1 MRCWRCWPTMVFCSC
16 RCATGAICTFYLAST
31 EPTNCGSSTRWWPNT
46 GFLTGTVSDSGGFQ
60 YFHASAGTE
69 RGHYPR
75 WNGLRYSQHGCLR
88 QFGGAGQRFQPQRHR
103 NNGPRGGHALGLFHT
118 FEPHSGDPLHDTKS
132 VERNKNASCW
142 DCDVDGDYV
151 CDTPPTLARDMLT
164 VGDIQLYLVPQTA

>member
-1 MRCWRCWPTMVFCSC
+1 MAGPGNVSSPNDIVTMAHEV
-16 RCATGAICTFYLAST
+16 
-31 EPTNCGSSTRWWPNT
+31 
-46 GFLTGTVSDSGGFQ
+46 
-60 YFHASAGTE
+60 
-69 RGHYPR
+69 
-75 WNGLRYSQHGCLR
+75 
-88 QFGGAGQRFQPQRHR
+88 
-103 NNGPRGGHALGLFHT
+103 GHALGLFHT